1 MQSRL
6 WRVIRWAPFVLMALS
21 VFTLIGMMLSGGMVK
36 IAGWYLLQLI
46 PPVLGMLTFVAVAI
60 YAAVRRRLTKPILA
74 TGIVSLLCVGP
85 VALGLGIV
93 AYPASLEDTE
103 PSATVRLPAD
113 GPIRVGWGGD
123 SVGINYHAMAPD
135 QRWAYDLLIEPYL
148 SGSSKLEDYGCYG
161 TPVVAPIS
169 GKIIAAHDGEP
180 DATPGVSSNNYTK
193 PLGNHV
199 AILLDTNTY
208 LIIAHLKNGSVAV
221 KNGDVVTE
229 GQFLGE
235 CGNSG
240 NTSEPHIHI
249 HHQRQDPNVFPV
261 SFAEGL
267 PLYFRGHDGKPMPTG
282 GLREEGGIII
292 ATGDVIQQLT
302 K

>member
-6 WRVIRWAPFVLMALS
+6 WRVMRWAPLVLMALS
-21 VFTLIGMMLSGGMVK
+21 VIALSCTMFAGGMVK
-36 IAGWYLLQLI
+36 IAAWYLLQLV
-46 PPVLGMLTFVAVAI
+46 PPVLGTLTFVAVAI
-60 YAAVRRRLTKPILA
+60 YAAVRRRLTKPILV
-74 TGIVSLLCVGP
+74 TGIVSLLCVGL
-85 VALGLGIV
+85 VALGSGVV
-93 AYPASLEDTE
+93 AYPASLEHTA

-148 SGSSKLEDYGCYG
+148 SGSSKLDDYGCYG

-199 AILLDTNTY
+199 AILMDTNTY
-208 LIIAHLKNGSVAV
+208 LIVAHLKNGSVAV
-221 KNGDVVTE
+221 KKGDAVTE
-229 GQFLGE
+229 GKLIGE

-267 PLYFRGHDGKPMPTG
+267 PLYFRDHDGKPMPSG
-282 GLREEGGIII
+282 GLRKEGGKVI
-292 ATGDVIQQLT
+292 ATGDVIRHVS